1 MKPNM
6 PKSDEVPDKKVTYD
20 DEARTLKLILKQEL
34 GELREKLTTI
44 FALKKTIPQRTQ

>member
-6 PKSDEVPDKKVTYD
+6 PKFDEVPDKKVTY

-34 GELREKLTTI
+34 GELREKLTTTI
-44 FALKKTIPQRTQ
+44 ALKKTILQKTQ